1 MNMTLFKTEVAS
13 FSLGEE
19 VIIRELKIVD
29 QLSDAFTASIKEFR
43 TASMICGYL
52 SCCVAQLV
60 SSHFSSLR
68 MEKRDVEKMVKIL
81 THPASVLEEARE
93 MMAWLLDTRHKYVLS
108 HKSSFPVE
116 FINSGTVHDE
126 ERYLRDWVANYEI
139 SDWLRM
145 KKNGR
150 VHFVR
155 RIERDLDNVHH
166 EEKTR
171 LKEEE
176 AFMDLNMF
184 YDVTVESGET
194 LRLRPSEWLER
205 FAGTLESEPP
215 VFVADVEGHFVVLKP
230 IIFTDSNGSE
240 SPLILL
246 LNTYKPGYTNLPT
259 VIGTF
264 NMMFRQL
271 NEVSDPKT
279 FAFSK
284 KKKSSSKAV

>member
-1 MNMTLFKTEVAS
+1 MAVFKTEVAS
-13 FSLGEE
+13 CSLCEE
-19 VIIRELKIVD
+19 VIVRELKIVD
-29 QLSDAFTASIKEFR
+29 QLSDAFAPSIKEFR

-81 THPASVLEEARE
+81 SHPASVLEEVRE
-93 MMAWLLDTRHKYVLS
+93 MMAWLMDTRHKYVLN

-139 SDWLRM
+139 SDWLKM
-145 KKNGR
+145 NKNGR
-150 VHFVR
+150 IHFVR
-155 RIERDLDNVHH
+155 RLERDIENVHH
-166 EEKTR
+166 EEKAR

-176 AFMDLNMF
+176 GFLDLNMF
-184 YDVTVESGET
+184 YDVTLENGET
-194 LRLRPSEWLER
+194 LRTRPSEWVER
-205 FAGTLESEPP
+205 FASTIESEPP
-215 VFVADVEGHFVVLKP
+215 VFIADVEGHFVVLKP
-230 IIFTDSNGSE
+230 IIFIAPDGSE

-246 LNTYKPGYTNLPT
+246 LNTYKPADYTKLPT

-264 NMMFRQL
+264 IMAFRQL
-271 NEVSDPKT
+271 NEISDPKT
-279 FAFSK
+279 FVFSK
-284 KKKSSSKAV
+284 KKWKI